1 MKTLF
6 FKKILGCSL
15 LGCVLFSGLAFTS
28 NAHLGLSYS
37 AEIGVVNSQ
46 FTKTC
51 FSDGHIEAIIYYT
64 DGTHYTYPTEW
75 LDGNAQS
82 HRLPH
87 KGDWKHIEWVW
98 RNNQWVETVRQ
109 NY

>member
-1 MKTLF
+1 M
-6 FKKILGCSL
+6 KKILL
-15 LGCVLFSGLAFTS
+15 IT
-28 NAHLGLSYS
+28 LSCLMIIS
-37 AEIGVVNSQ
+37 VKSMPLPGKGKIPKVSVFQKVNSQ

-51 FSDGHIEAIIYYT
+51 FSDGHIEAIIFYT

-75 LDGNAQS
+75 LDGNAQT

-87 KGDWKHIEWVW
+87 TGDWKHIEWVW
-98 RNNQWVETVRQ
+98 RDNKWVENVHQ

>member
-1 MKTLF
+1 MK
-6 FKKILGCSL
+6 KKLRFLL
-15 LGCVLFSGLAFTS
+15 LGIVLIGFTTFA
-28 NAHLGLSYS
+28 NANAKKAPEKVHQNKT
-37 AEIGVVNSQ
+37 NSQ

-51 FSDGHIEAIIYYT
+51 FSDGHIEAVIYYT

-75 LDGNAQS
+75 LDGNQQT

-87 KGDWKHIEWVW
+87 SGDYKHIEWVW
-98 RNNQWVETVRQ
+98 RFVNQKWQWVETVHQ